1 MLNYMKLLLTLR
13 PRRPLTLAFLLGVFF
28 IVVGPFLLL
37 VASRR
42 AADNFQR
49 ELIYLSII
57 NRIAPR
63 QEEPIRRAEHLFDF
77 IRLHVFMDPHYRPVY
92 QTPLT
97 PLLRGMGYCDQQSG
111 LLVSLMRRCNMEGRV
126 LALYLKGTSVS
137 NHSVAEIKING
148 SWIMF
153 DPSLSRIYVERST
166 NHLMSASDIHTR
178 VLNGRSKDL
187 VNIYVLSEKE
197 GRDLFEGKYQILDS
211 ESKPWGAFYR
221 QLQHFIDTPY
231 RYFGAWY
238 ADLYQDTYFIF
249 YDRSQRPDDLFRRAQ
264 LYALMGRRAKAA
276 AVFDRLEAE
285 PAFPLKAP
293 ALFWQ
298 SVNLYDWKQN
308 QNSLIAL
315 EKCERYIERT
325 HPYLGIDP
333 HMIALYK
340 GLNYLALN
348 DSKKADRF
356 FQFNEQSAHWRR
368 WTGKTLTVPHLYA
381 KMITKA
387 L

>member
-1 MLNYMKLLLTLR
+1 MLSHMKLVLTLPPRRLLTLF
-13 PRRPLTLAFLLGVFF
+13 FLLGVFF
-28 IVVGPFLLL
+28 IIVGPFLLL
-37 VASRR
+37 VTSHR
-42 AADNFQR
+42 AADNFHR
-49 ELIYLSII
+49 ELIYLSIV

-111 LLVSLMRRCNMEGRV
+111 LLVSLARRCNMEGRV
-126 LALYLKGTSVS
+126 LALYLKGTPVS
-137 NHSVAEIKING
+137 NHSVAEIKVNG

-166 NHLMSASDIHTR
+166 NHLMSASDIHAK
-178 VLNGRSKDL
+178 VLNGHSKEL

-197 GRDLFEGKYQILDS
+197 GRDLFEGEYKILDS
-211 ESKPWGAFYR
+211 ESKPWGAFFR
-221 QLQHFIDTPY
+221 QLQYFIDSPY
-231 RYFGAWY
+231 RHFGAWY
-238 ADLYQDTYFIF
+238 ANLYQDAYMSF
-249 YDRSQRPDDLFRRAQ
+249 YERGQTSDDLFRRAQ

-285 PAFPLKAP
+285 SSFPLKAP
-293 ALFWQ
+293 ALFWEG
-298 SVNLYDWKQN
+298 VNLYDWN
-308 QNSLIAL
+308 QYRDSLTAL
-315 EKCERYIERT
+315 EKCERYIQRT
-325 HPYLGIDP
+325 QPYLGIDP

-348 DSKKADRF
+348 ESKKADGF

-368 WTGKTLTVPHLYA
+368 WTGKTLTVPHLDA
-381 KMITKA
+381 KMIPKA
-387 L
+387 R